1 MKGHLALQLKKEKEK
16 KKKRSEVAHICV
28 PFRWKKRGKMTLF
41 GLEPKRAEGRKRRRK
56 RES

>member
-28 PFRWKKRGKMTLF
+28 PFR
-41 GLEPKRAEGRKRRRK
+41 
-56 RES
+56 